1 MKCQFAIRDLLWLS
15 LLVASWLTF
24 WLDALDELPKA
35 GDPAI
40 WVVVRERLHIGPTN
54 PIGARMW

>member
-1 MKCQFAIRDLLWLS
+1 MRCQFAIRDWLWLS
-15 LLVASWLTF
+15 LLVASWLTW
-24 WLDALDELPKA
+24 WLDSRHEMPKS

-40 WVVVRERLHIGPTN
+40 WVVVKERMHIGPTN